1 MAGKRQ
7 IKLLDSTLRDGAQGE
22 GISFS
27 LQDKVNIVRTLDD
40 FGIDY
45 IEAGNPGSNPKDM
58 DFFRKT
64 RDVKWKHAR
73 LCAFGATRRGGL
85 SVDADDSLQALLAA
99 ETPAV
104 VIFGKTC
111 LSQVESVLRVSP
123 EENLAMIR
131 ETVVFFKEHGREV
144 LFDAEHFFDGYAED
158 GVYALKAV
166 EAAIAAG
173 ADSVSL
179 CDTRGGSAPMEV
191 RKASEHIVKRY
202 PDVMLGV
209 HCHNDIGCA
218 VANSM
223 LAVDTGVRLV
233 QGTFLGCG
241 ERCGNADLSILIPNL
256 LLKKNCECQITRL
269 EMLTDVALRLAE
281 IMNVSIPSDKPYIG
295 RSAFAHKGGMHIDG
309 MSKNTES
316 YEHVSPSLIGN
327 HRRFLLSEM
336 AGRSTILEKMR
347 SFAPSFTKDSP
358 EVSRIVGQLKELEH
372 EGYQFEA
379 ADASLELMIRR
390 TLGWHHPHFELI
402 LYKTTGEFPSPDGRA
417 QCMAMIEIK
426 VGDSTEV
433 TAALGN
439 GPVHA
444 LDQALRRA
452 LNVFYP
458 SLAKVQLTDFKV
470 RVIDTESA
478 AAARVRVLIES
489 SDGVNVWTTIG
500 VSTDIVEASWKAL
513 VDSIEYKL
521 DVLC

>member
-1 MAGKRQ
+1 
-7 IKLLDSTLRDGAQGE
+7 
-22 GISFS
+22 
-27 LQDKVNIVRTLDD
+27 
-40 FGIDY
+40 
-45 IEAGNPGSNPKDM
+45 
-58 DFFRKT
+58 
-64 RDVKWKHAR
+64 
-73 LCAFGATRRGGL
+73 
-85 SVDADDSLQALLAA
+85 
-99 ETPAV
+99 
-104 VIFGKTC
+104 
-111 LSQVESVLRVSP
+111 
-123 EENLAMIR
+123 
-131 ETVVFFKEHGREV
+131 
-144 LFDAEHFFDGYAED
+144 
-158 GVYALKAV
+158 
-166 EAAIAAG
+166 
-173 ADSVSL
+173 
-179 CDTRGGSAPMEV
+179 
-191 RKASEHIVKRY
+191 
-202 PDVMLGV
+202 
-209 HCHNDIGCA
+209 
-218 VANSM
+218 
-223 LAVDTGVRLV
+223 
-233 QGTFLGCG
+233 
-241 ERCGNADLSILIPNL
+241 
-256 LLKKNCECQITRL
+256 
-269 EMLTDVALRLAE
+269 
-281 IMNVSIPSDKPYIG
+281 MNVAIPSGKPYIG

-309 MSKNTES
+309 VSKSPES
-316 YEHVSPSLIGN
+316 YEHVSPAVIGN

-390 TLGWHHPHFELI
+390 SLGWHHPHFELI

-458 SLAKVQLTDFKV
+458 DLAKVQLTDFKV

-489 SDGVNVWTTIG
+489 SDGVHVWTTIG

-521 DVLC
+521 DVLCR